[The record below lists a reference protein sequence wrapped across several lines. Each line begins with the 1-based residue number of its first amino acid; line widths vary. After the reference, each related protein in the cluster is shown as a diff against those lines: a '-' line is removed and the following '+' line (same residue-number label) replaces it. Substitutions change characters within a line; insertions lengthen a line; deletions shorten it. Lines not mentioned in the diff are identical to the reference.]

1 MPCTIS
7 PAESTQRMAWSGGEG
22 GDVWESP
29 RWRDNYVA
37 FTTSH
42 STKTQVHRSEEW
54 RTRVHM
60 IRASTDLR
68 IPHQSMKQ
76 SQCIQSPRVEDF
88 VYHLH
93 DCRIFTKLDLRQ
105 DYHQLAVDMST
116 RQVVTFSTPWGN
128 YRPQKLARCL
138 QWSQV
143 HEQSTETYPTAWTR
157 EMTYILGGRDET
169 EHREVLKTLLQWAR
183 DCRITFNREKCQFGM
198 EQIKFFTHILTKA
211 GQNHHF
217 T

>member
-1 MPCTIS
+1 MPRTIS
-7 PAESTQRMAWSGGEG
+7 PAESTRRMTWSGGER

-42 STKTQVHRSEEW
+42 LTKTQVHRSEEW

-105 DYHQLAVDMST
+105 DYHQLAVDTST

-128 YRPQKLARCL
+128 YRPERLTRCL

-143 HEQSTETYPTAWTR
+143 HEQSTETYPTAWTK
-157 EMTYILGGRDET
+157 EMTYSWEEEMRLSTEKYWRPCYNEPETTGSHSTGRNASSGWSKSSFLHT
-169 EHREVLKTLLQWAR
+169 S
-183 DCRITFNREKCQFGM
+183 
-198 EQIKFFTHILTKA
+198 
-211 GQNHHF
+211 
-217 T
+217 